1 MLCAGDGTA
10 GLRAEQGDSWVDG
23 QLQGGNSNSNI
34 PSSKVLKLQESKV
47 DVYIYNLY
55 IYIYYVCIYSAQYND
70 NADIEMVIDPCV
82 IPVKINIQS
91 F

>member
-47 DVYIYNLY
+47 DVYIY
-55 IYIYYVCIYSAQYND
+55 YVCIYSAQYND
-70 NADIEMVIDPCV
+70 NADIEMVNDPCV
-82 IPVKINIQS
+82 IPVKINIQI